1 MAFMVVRRTREIG
14 IRMALGANRRSVLG
28 LVMREV
34 LILAGAGIAIA
45 VLASFALGSVI
56 ESQLLGVSG
65 RDPLVMACATG
76 GLALVALFAGYI
88 PALRATRVD
97 PLSALRYE

>member
-1 MAFMVVRRTREIG
+1 VRRTREIG
-14 IRMALGANRRSVLG
+14 IRMALGADRRRVLG

-34 LILAGAGIAIA
+34 LMLAGAGIAIA
-45 VLASFALGSVI
+45 LLASLAVGRVVQ
-56 ESQLLGVSG
+56 SQLLGVSAH
-65 RDPLVMACATG
+65 DPLVMACATG
-76 GLALVALFAGYI
+76 GLALVALLAGYL

>member
-1 MAFMVVRRTREIG
+1 MLSATFGALATLLAAIGLYGVMAFMVVRRTREIG

-45 VLASFALGSVI
+45 HWLVRVGQRYPIAASGS
-56 ESQLLGVSG
+56 E
-65 RDPLVMACATG
+65 
-76 GLALVALFAGYI
+76 
-88 PALRATRVD
+88 RA
-97 PLSALRYE
+97 

>member
-1 MAFMVVRRTREIG
+1 
-14 IRMALGANRRSVLG
+14 
-28 LVMREV
+28 
-34 LILAGAGIAIA
+34 
-45 VLASFALGSVI
+45 LGSVI

-76 GLALVALFAGYI
+76 VLALIALLAGYL